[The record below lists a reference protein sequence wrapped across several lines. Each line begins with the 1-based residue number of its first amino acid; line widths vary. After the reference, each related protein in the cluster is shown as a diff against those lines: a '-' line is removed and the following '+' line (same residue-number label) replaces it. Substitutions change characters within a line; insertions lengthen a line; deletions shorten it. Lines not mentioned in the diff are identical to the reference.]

1 MGSREPVHVR
11 RIEGLIMT
19 RKVTTKLM
27 EMVDEGVLTWES
39 IAMACLCYMS
49 EDQVSDMAH
58 DNELYT
64 RQEREEVEE

>member
-1 MGSREPVHVR
+1 
-11 RIEGLIMT
+11 MT